1 MGTKT
6 VHAAKQPQNVTAE
19 PKDLIPDVGYRAR
32 PAQTLQSILAAHGLE
47 YDSVSDIPPKI
58 AREIQRR
65 AVFEDFRSIELP
77 ASTIQDSL
85 EREILRDL
93 LVTRIGYTAN
103 AAGHFIP
110 RPEGS
115 LDFVLHYCV
124 DGRGWCE
131 MLGRRWVVPPETVLL
146 IPANEPHCYGAMD
159 DDPWSIY
166 WLHFTGRAAG
176 EYCRLLQVTRESPLF
191 NLVCSEEIFSAFECI
206 YEPMNKIHTYNNLA
220 AATGA
225 LSRFLTLA
233 NIRRLSANARSR
245 TAEEN
250 VRKTIRFM
258 KDNISGHYSLR
269 QLARIAHMS
278 PNHYSGVFRRCHDH
292 PPLEYFNR
300 LKIQQ
305 ACRLLE
311 TTSLRIKEIARELGF
326 EDPYYFSRSFKRI
339 VGVSPAAYRCRFK
352 HGRIARR

>member
-1 MGTKT
+1 MGPETTPTGKT
-6 VHAAKQPQNVTAE
+6 PPGVATAA
-19 PKDLIPDVGYRAR
+19 KDLIPEVGYRAR
-32 PAQTLQSILAAHGLE
+32 PSQTLQSILAAHGLE
-47 YDSVSDIPPKI
+47 YDSVDDIPPKI

-65 AVFEDFRSIELP
+65 PVFEEFRSIEMP
-77 ASTIQDSL
+77 AGEIKDSL
-85 EREILRDL
+85 DREILRDL

-115 LDFVLHYCV
+115 LDCVLHYCV

-131 MLGRRWVVPPETVLL
+131 MMGRRWIVPADTVLL
-146 IPANEPHCYGAMD
+146 IPCNVPHCYGAMD
-159 DDPWSIY
+159 NDPWSIY
-166 WLHFTGRAAG
+166 WIHFTGRAAI
-176 EYCRLLQVTRESPLF
+176 EYCRLLQVDAENPLF
-191 NLVCSEEIFSAFECI
+191 NLACSEEILSAFESI
-206 YEPMNKIHTYNNLA
+206 YASMNKIHTHNNLA

-233 NIRRLSANARSR
+233 NTRRLSANTRSR

-250 VRKTIRFM
+250 VRKTIAFM
-258 KDNISGHYSLR
+258 KENLSGHYSLK
-269 QLARIAHMS
+269 QLARIARMS

-300 LKIQQ
+300 LKIQR

-311 TTSLRIKEIARELGF
+311 TTELQVQEIARELGF
-326 EDPYYFSRSFKRI
+326 EDPYYFSRAFKKLI
-339 VGVSPAAYRCRFK
+339 GCSPNAFRK
-352 HGRIARR
+352 K